1 MTVLPTDH
9 WRDRLTAT
17 AARLT
22 VKPSLGLP
30 LPWWWHRMFFGAAG
44 RLRPMA
50 TGVTRKAV
58 DLGGRPALVFS
69 ARAPERRLFWVH
81 GGGFCVGSPR
91 TYAGLL
97 SHLAKAA
104 NAVVIAPS
112 YRLAP
117 EHPFPA
123 APDDVD
129 AALRAAEADHAELG
143 PLCLGGDSAGGCL
156 VLGAMAGGLARGQRY
171 GALLLASPAGLL
183 DVSRP
188 VPPADDLLFPVSIL
202 RRIARDYAR
211 GHDPADPRLSP
222 VHADLSGAPPALIHC
237 AKGELLEEDTDLI
250 SARLR
255 EAGGEVTVE
264 KAARTVHAWHFM
276 AGSLPVADLAV
287 ARMADFLRN
296 HA

>member
-1 MTVLPTDH
+1 MTALPTDH
-9 WRDRLTAT
+9 LRDRAT
-17 AARLT
+17 AHGARLF
-22 VKPSLGLP
+22 VKPSLALP
-30 LPWWWHRMFFGAAG
+30 LPWVWHRAVFGLAG

-50 TGVTRKAV
+50 PGITCKPVT
-58 DLGGRPALVFS
+58 LGGRPGLVFS
-69 ARAPERRLFWVH
+69 SRAPERRLMWVH

-123 APDDVD
+123 APDDVE
-129 AALRAAEADHAELG
+129 AALAEAELMHTELG
-143 PLCLGGDSAGGCL
+143 PLSLGGDSAGGCL
-156 VLGAMAGGLARGQRY
+156 VLGAMAGGLARGQGY
-171 GALLLASPAGLL
+171 GALLLASSAGLI
-183 DVSRP
+183 DVDRP
-188 VPPADDLLFPVSIL
+188 VPPADDQLFPVSIL

-222 VHADLSGAPPALIHC
+222 VHADLTGAPPVLIHC

-250 SARLR
+250 TAHLR
-255 EAGGEVTVE
+255 EAGCDVTVE
-264 KAARTVHAWHFM
+264 KAVRTVHAWHFM

-287 ARMADFLRN
+287 KRMADFLRA
-296 HA
+296 HS